1 MLVEQII
8 KQTVDLQGFRVHTVT
23 KDADGL
29 IAEIRPDSRHRVR
42 CGSCGHPAVYR
53 DRREVRFFRHVPL
66 WNIPVWFKYEPRRVS
81 CSRCGGVRTER
92 LPWVTGKQR
101 FTLAYSCYL
110 AKWAEMLPWYSVA
123 KLFSCAWGTVATAVK
138 SVVNYGMEHRDLS
151 GITHIGI
158 DEISR
163 KKGQVYLTNVYD
175 LRSKTLIWSGVERT
189 KDALRSF
196 FKYFGP
202 ERTSKLQGICCDM
215 WKPYVEVIRE
225 CAPQATLVFDKF
237 HIVRHLM
244 EAVDQVRRDEIREKG
259 KEHKDLM
266 KDSRYIWLKNPWNLT
281 SKQRTKLSSL
291 ERMNLKINRAY
302 LLKERFRDLW
312 SYKTKPWARKHLK
325 QWFWWATHSRLE
337 PLREFAWMV
346 RRHEEN
352 ILTWFHMPINNG
364 VVEGLNNKAKVVSHK
379 AYGFRT
385 AGHFICNLYH
395 CMANLPAIPLMHRF
409 V

>member
-8 KQTVDLQGFRVHTVT
+8 KQTVDLQGFRIHTV
-23 KDADGL
+23 AEAPDGL
-29 IAEIRPDSRHRVR
+29 IAEIRPDTRHRVR
-42 CGSCGHPAVYR
+42 CGACGHPAIYR
-53 DRREVRFFRHVPL
+53 DRRDVRFFRHVPL
-66 WNIPVWFKYEPRRVS
+66 WNIPVWFKYEPRRVY
-81 CSRCGGVRTER
+81 CSRCGGVRTEK

-110 AKWAEMLPWYSVA
+110 AKWAEMLPWHSVA
-123 KLFSCAWGTVATAVK
+123 KLFRCAWGTVATAVK
-138 SVVNYGMEHRDLS
+138 SVVNYGLEHRDLS

-196 FKYFGP
+196 FKHFGL

-215 WKPYVEVIRE
+215 WKPYVEVIKE
-225 CAPQATLVFDKF
+225 CAPRATLVFDKF

-259 KEHKDLM
+259 KEHKELM

-281 SKQRTKLSSL
+281 PKQRTRLSSL
-291 ERMNLKINRAY
+291 EHLNLKINRAY
-302 LLKERFRDLW
+302 LLKEQIGR
-312 SYKTKPWARKHLK
+312 AH
-325 QWFWWATHSRLE
+325 
-337 PLREFAWMV
+337 V
-346 RRHEEN
+346 
-352 ILTWFHMPINNG
+352 
-364 VVEGLNNKAKVVSHK
+364 
-379 AYGFRT
+379 
-385 AGHFICNLYH
+385 
-395 CMANLPAIPLMHRF
+395 
-409 V
+409 

>member
-23 KDADGL
+23 KDPDGL
-29 IAEIRPDSRHRVR
+29 IVEIRPDTRHRVR
-42 CGSCGHPAVYR
+42 CGSCGNPAVYR

-66 WNIPVWFKYEPRRVS
+66 WNIPVWFKYEPRRVF

-123 KLFSCAWGTVATAVK
+123 KLFRCAWGTVATAVK
-138 SVVNYGMEHRDLS
+138 SVVKYGMEHRDLS

-259 KEHKDLM
+259 KDHKDLM

-281 SKQRTKLSSL
+281 SKQRTRLSSL
-291 ERMNLKINRAY
+291 ERMNLKINRHTFSRNASEIY
-302 LLKERFRDLW
+302 GPTRQ
-312 SYKTKPWARKHLK
+312 KPG
-325 QWFWWATHSRLE
+325 
-337 PLREFAWMV
+337 P
-346 RRHEEN
+346 EN
-352 ILTWFHMPINNG
+352 T
-364 VVEGLNNKAKVVSHK
+364 
-379 AYGFRT
+379 
-385 AGHFICNLYH
+385 
-395 CMANLPAIPLMHRF
+395 
-409 V
+409 